1 MVAEDVV
8 GQRWEMRLKTHR
20 YMLTRFRVVSQS
32 ESPSSDVVRML
43 MERWHATGSVLM
55 RSVRFALKTN
65 FSSLSTSYSAS
76 LMLRVFFR
84 EDPPKTDLRS
94 FELSL
99 RPASDR

>member
-1 MVAEDVV
+1 
-8 GQRWEMRLKTHR
+8 MRLRTHR

-43 MERWHATGSVLM
+43 SERWQASGCLLM
-55 RSVRFALKTN
+55 RPVRFALKTN

-76 LMLRVFFR
+76 LMWRVFFR
-84 EDPPKTDLRS
+84 EEPPKPDLRS

-99 RPASDR
+99 RPASDRRAHHE